1 MRKERCV
8 LALVLC
14 LWGACLWAQSGA
26 VGEKAKA
33 GGKTVTVSGTVIEED
48 TNEPAFSA
56 SVVLLKP
63 ADSTLVTG
71 ASSDLDGKFS
81 IKGVKPGKYIFRITS
96 VGFKPYFKDLQ
107 VTSARTTVPMGTIKL
122 QTNAAVLDAIEVTA
136 RQAQVEM
143 KADTFVYNAGAYRVP
158 EGSALEELVKK
169 LPGAEVS
176 DDGTI
181 TINGKEV
188 KKIMIDGKEF
198 FDNDT
203 RVAMKNL
210 PTNMIEKIK
219 AYDRQS
225 DYTRMTGIDDGE
237 EETVIDLSVKP
248 EMKKGW
254 ISNIDG
260 AYGTEDRYDGRV
272 MVNHFTDRYRV
283 TGLGGLNNVGWGGRR
298 TTKEAGFDFTWENGK
313 KENEAGRLRMG
324 GNARYY
330 HTNTDQLST
339 SNSETFL
346 TAGSNSSFANNASNS
361 RSGNTNVNS
370 NFRIE
375 WSPDTL
381 TRLMFRP
388 NFSYSDN
395 YSRSTSRSVTFN
407 DDPYAWGMT
416 DPLAQYNDYVKDSI
430 VVNDNLRWSRS
441 NGNSYSFDG
450 MLMVNR
456 RLRSKLGR
464 NLTLRVRGGYSESES
479 YSHSISDVNYFLR
492 RDALGNAENDYT
504 RRYNMTPSKNY
515 NGSADLSYSEP
526 VFKGA
531 HLQFSYRYQY
541 RYSDSD
547 RSMYEFS
554 ELIDSL
560 WQNHGID
567 YRENLAYIPG
577 IDVLGA
583 YLDAQNSTYAT
594 YKEHNQD
601 ATVMF
606 RYQKD
611 EIRFSAGVS
620 VQPQKTYMDYTKGSL
635 DTSVVRNVVNW
646 SPRIDF
652 RYKFSETGQLR
663 VRYNGRS
670 SQPSMTNLLDVTD
683 DSDPLNI
690 SRGNPGL
697 KPSWTNSMNI
707 FYNNYIPDLQRGWMV
722 HANMSMTKNSI
733 STAVLYDE
741 ASGRRTTMPMN
752 INGNW
757 NTWTGLMFNTAL
769 GPEKYFNIFTF
780 TSCNYSNNVG
790 YISSDA
796 HAGGSGVTSDQIV
809 NLSQKSTTKSSNIG
823 ERLNFNFRND
833 LLEVGVN
840 GNINYQHAR
849 NDLQE
854 NANLDTYNFSYGGN
868 VQVNMPWDMVFSTN
882 INQSSRRG
890 YDDESMNTD
899 ELIWNAQL
907 SQSFLPGNAAT
918 VSVQWY
924 DILRERSNIGRSI
937 SATQRTDTW
946 TNTIN
951 SYVMVHFIYKLNIF
965 GGRNTLAD
973 GPERPEGGPGRGGP
987 GGRGGGGRGGFGG
1000 PRF

>member
-416 DPLAQYNDYVKDSI
+416 DPLAQYSDYVKDSI

-492 RDALGNAENDYT
+492 RDELGNAENDYT

-780 TSCNYSNNVG
+780 TSFNYSNNVG

>member
-1 MRKERCV
+1 M
-8 LALVLC
+8 
-14 LWGACLWAQSGA
+14 
-26 VGEKAKA
+26 
-33 GGKTVTVSGTVIEED
+33 
-48 TNEPAFSA
+48 
-56 SVVLLKP
+56 
-63 ADSTLVTG
+63 
-71 ASSDLDGKFS
+71 
-81 IKGVKPGKYIFRITS
+81 
-96 VGFKPYFKDLQ
+96 
-107 VTSARTTVPMGTIKL
+107 
-122 QTNAAVLDAIEVTA
+122 
-136 RQAQVEM
+136 
-143 KADTFVYNAGAYRVP
+143 YNAGAYRVP

-620 VQPQKTYMDYTKGSL
+620 VQPQKDLHGLHEGKTGHVGGAQRPQLGTAHRL
-635 DTSVVRNVVNW
+635 PLQVLRNGAVAF
-646 SPRIDF
+646 P
-652 RYKFSETGQLR
+652 
-663 VRYNGRS
+663 
-670 SQPSMTNLLDVTD
+670 
-683 DSDPLNI
+683 
-690 SRGNPGL
+690 
-697 KPSWTNSMNI
+697 
-707 FYNNYIPDLQRGWMV
+707 LQRPLI
-722 HANMSMTKNSI
+722 A
-733 STAVLYDE
+733 AFDDE
-741 ASGRRTTMPMN
+741 PARRDRRLRPAEHLE
-752 INGNW
+752 GQP
-757 NTWTGLMFNTAL
+757 
-769 GPEKYFNIFTF
+769 GPEA
-780 TSCNYSNNVG
+780 VV
-790 YISSDA
+790 D
-796 HAGGSGVTSDQIV
+796 
-809 NLSQKSTTKSSNIG
+809 
-823 ERLNFNFRND
+823 
-833 LLEVGVN
+833 
-840 GNINYQHAR
+840 
-849 NDLQE
+849 
-854 NANLDTYNFSYGGN
+854 
-868 VQVNMPWDMVFSTN
+868 
-882 INQSSRRG
+882 
-890 YDDESMNTD
+890 
-899 ELIWNAQL
+899 
-907 SQSFLPGNAAT
+907 
-918 VSVQWY
+918 
-924 DILRERSNIGRSI
+924 
-937 SATQRTDTW
+937 
-946 TNTIN
+946 
-951 SYVMVHFIYKLNIF
+951 
-965 GGRNTLAD
+965 
-973 GPERPEGGPGRGGP
+973 
-987 GGRGGGGRGGFGG
+987 
-1000 PRF
+1000 

>member
-14 LWGACLWAQSGA
+14 LWGACLWAQNGA

-107 VTSARTTVPMGTIKL
+107 VTSARTTVPMGIIKL

-663 VRYNGRS
+663 FRYNGRS

-697 KPSWTNSMNI
+697 KPSWTNSMEL

-780 TSCNYSNNVG
+780 TSFNYSNNVG

-907 SQSFLPGNAAT
+907 SQSFLRGNAAT

-973 GPERPEGGPGRGGP
+973 GPEGPDGGPGRGGP

>member
-1 MRKERCV
+1 MRKLRSV

-14 LWGACLWAQSGA
+14 LWGACLWAQSVTGSSK
-26 VGEKAKA
+26 EKTS
-33 GGKTVTVSGTVIEED
+33 GKVTVSGTVIEKD

-56 SVVLLKP
+56 SVVLLRPK
-63 ADSTLVTG
+63 DSTLVTG
-71 ASSDLDGKFS
+71 ASSGLDGKFS
-81 IKGVKPGKYIFRITS
+81 IKGVKPGKYLFRITS

-107 VTSARTTVPMGTIKL
+107 VTAAKSTVAMGTIL
-122 QTNAAVLDAIEVTA
+122 LETNAAVLDAVEVTA
-136 RQAQVEM
+136 RLAQVEM

-158 EGSALEELVKK
+158 EGSVLEELVKK

-210 PTNMIEKIK
+210 PVNMVEKIK

-254 ISNIDG
+254 IANVDG
-260 AYGTEDRYDGRV
+260 AYGTEKRYDGRV
-272 MVNHFTDRYRV
+272 MVNHFTDKLRV
-283 TGLGGLNNVGWGGRR
+283 TGLGAANNVNSGGR
-298 TTKEAGFDFTWENGK
+298 TSTKEAGLDFTWENGK
-313 KENEAGRLRMG
+313 KENEAGRLRIG

-330 HTNTDQLST
+330 HTSTDQLST

-346 TAGSNSSFANNASNS
+346 TTGSSSSFSNNYNRS

-370 NFRIE
+370 NFRLE

-395 YSRSTSRSVTFN
+395 YSDGTSSSVTFN
-407 DDPYAWGMT
+407 DDPYVWGMT
-416 DPLAQYNDYVKDSI
+416 DPLAQYEDFVEDSI
-430 VVNDNLRWSRS
+430 VVNDNLRWSHS
-441 NGNSYSFDG
+441 DGNSYSFDG

-456 RLRSKLGR
+456 RLRSKKGR

-492 RDALGNAENDYT
+492 RDEQGNAENDYT
-504 RRYNMTPSKNY
+504 RRYNMTPSKSY

-526 VFKGA
+526 LFEGA
-531 HLQFSYRYQY
+531 NLQFSYRYQY

-560 WQNHGID
+560 WQNYGID
-567 YRENLAYIPG
+567 YRENLAYLPG

-583 YLDAQNSTYAT
+583 YIDAQNSTYAT
-594 YKEHNQD
+594 YKEHNQE

-611 EIRFSAGVS
+611 KIRFNAGVS
-620 VQPQKTYMDYTKGSL
+620 VQPQKTYMDYTKGRL
-635 DTSVVRNVVNW
+635 DTSVVRNVINW

-663 VRYNGRS
+663 FRYNGRS

-683 DSDPLNI
+683 DSDPLNV
-690 SRGNPGL
+690 SKGNPGL
-697 KPSWTNSMNI
+697 KPSWTNSMNL

-722 HANMSMTKNSI
+722 HANMSMTRNSI

-757 NTWTGLMFNTAL
+757 NAWTGVMFNTAL
-769 GPEKYFNIFTF
+769 GPEKYFNVFTF
-780 TSCNYSNNVG
+780 TTFNYANNVG

-796 HAGGSGVTSDQIV
+796 NAGGSGVTSDQIV

-823 ERLNFNFRND
+823 ERVNFNFRND

-840 GNINYQHAR
+840 GSINYQHAR

-868 VQVNMPWDMVFSTN
+868 LQINTPWDMSFSTN
-882 INQSSRRG
+882 ISQSSRRG
-890 YDDESMNTD
+890 YDDNTMNTD

-907 SQSFLPGNAAT
+907 SQSFLKGNAAT
-918 VSVQWY
+918 ISVQWY
-924 DILRERSNIGRSI
+924 DILHERSSIGRSI

-951 SYVMVHFIYKLNIF
+951 SYVMVHFIYRLNLL
-965 GGRNTLAD
+965 GGRNTLGERSD
-973 GPERPEGGPGRGGP
+973 GPGGDRGP
-987 GGRGGGGRGGFGG
+987 GGRGGGGGGGRGGFGG